1 MQKLVNVSNRL
12 PVTFGKTIS
21 KSSGGLV
28 SALKGFQQDYDFKWV
43 GWSGGHVVDA
53 ARRSDTDRRKK
64 VAEELKQRFNYF
76 PIFLDKEDVEQ
87 YYTGFSNTSLWPLLH
102 YLPSYAQYDRRWFDA
117 YRKVNTLF
125 ADTVAQVAD
134 NGSLVWVH
142 DYHLMLLPEMIR
154 WRRPDLKIGF
164 FLHTPFPSYEIFRC
178 HPNRRELLKGLLGA
192 DLIGFHTSDYLR
204 HFRSAVLRVLGLESE
219 INTIS
224 VDNHSVTISVYP
236 ISIPTEKF
244 LKEMKTETYRTCLEQ
259 YRRTYAKKKVVL
271 SVERLDYTKG
281 VPRRLEAFERFLRQ
295 TKRQDVVFIFIN
307 VPSRENVEAYQAL
320 REEIELNVGKINGE
334 FATIENVP
342 LHFIHQS
349 VSFSELCALY
359 TLADVATV
367 TPLMDG
373 MNLVAKEYLVC
384 QQQTSGV
391 LILSEFAGAAQELPD
406 ASLVNPYD
414 VDEMA
419 HVLTEALEM
428 SEEEKIKR
436 LTPMRERVLRFNAS
450 RWGHSFIEDLSITG
464 QQPHESEKAQE
475 LNTSILRK
483 FLQQPRTALFLGYD
497 GTLTELQK
505 QPKKAAPDHQLKEL
519 FELMTVHSQFDI
531 YIIAGRTREE
541 MDNWFGAYGF
551 HLIAEDGFFIKNQS
565 SGQWTQLDLQV
576 DLSWKSQVY
585 SILQHYTDMTPGSMI
600 EEKSAS
606 LVWHYRQVEPE
617 FGAWKAHQMV
627 PELRDL
633 LSNFPVTIN
642 HAGKR
647 VEVASMMINKGMAM
661 QQIRNNAPYDYVLC
675 AGDDITD
682 EIMFR
687 SASENDLSIKVGPGD
702 TSARFRVS
710 SPTEFRRLL
719 ADIFFNNA

>member
-1 MQKLVNVSNRL
+1 MQRLINVSNRL

-21 KSSGGLV
+21 KSSGGLI
-28 SALKGFQQDYDFKWV
+28 SALEGFQQDYDFKWV
-43 GWSGGHVVDA
+43 GWSGGHVADA
-53 ARRSDTDRRKK
+53 ARRSDADRRRK
-64 VAEELKQRFNYF
+64 VAEELKERFNYI
-76 PIFLDKEDVEQ
+76 PIFLNKEDVEQ

-117 YRKVNTLF
+117 YRKVNTIF
-125 ADTVAQVAD
+125 ADTVAEVAD
-134 NGSLVWVH
+134 HGSLVWVH
-142 DYHLMLLPEMIR
+142 DYHLMLLPEMLR

-192 DLIGFHTSDYLR
+192 DLIGFHTSGYLR

-224 VDNHSVTISVYP
+224 ADNHSVTIGVFP

-244 LKEMKTETYRTCLEQ
+244 REEMKTEKYRTCLEQ
-259 YRRTYAKKKVVL
+259 YRRTYANKKVVL

-295 TKRQDVVFIFIN
+295 TRRHDVVFIFIN
-307 VPSRENVEAYQAL
+307 VPSRESVEAYQAL
-320 REEIELNVGKINGE
+320 REEIELKVSKINGE

-384 QQQTSGV
+384 QQETSGV
-391 LILSEFAGAAQELPD
+391 LMLSEFTGAAQELPD
-406 ASLVNPYD
+406 ACMVNPYD
-414 VDEMA
+414 VDQMA
-419 HVLTEALEM
+419 HVLTEALDM
-428 SEEEKIKR
+428 TEEEKTR
-436 LTPMRERVLRFNAS
+436 RMTPMRERVLRFNAS
-450 RWGHSFIEDLSITG
+450 RWGHSFIEELSATIG
-464 QQPHESEKAQE
+464 KVPESEKVLE
-475 LNTSILRK
+475 LTAATLLQFLRR
-483 FLQQPRTALFLGYD
+483 PRTALFLGYD
-497 GTLTELQK
+497 GTLTELQN
-505 QPKKAAPDHQLKEL
+505 QPKKAAPDDRLKEL
-519 FELMTVHSQFDI
+519 FELMRELSHLDI
-531 YIIAGRTREE
+531 YMIAGRTREE
-541 MDNWFGAYGF
+541 MDNWFGSYGL
-551 HLIAEDGFFIKNQS
+551 HLIAEDGFYIKHRS
-565 SGQWTQLDLQV
+565 SDDWTQLDLQV

-585 SILQHYTDMTPGSMI
+585 TILQHYTDMTPGSMI
-600 EEKSAS
+600 EDKSAS

-647 VEVASMMINKGMAM
+647 VEVVSMMINKGMAM
-661 QQIRNNAPYDYVLC
+661 QQIKNNAPYDQVLC
-675 AGDDITD
+675 AGDDVTD
-682 EIMFR
+682 ETMFR
-687 SASENDLSIKVGPGD
+687 AASENDLSIKVGPGD
-702 TSARFRVS
+702 TSARFRIS
-710 SPTEFRRLL
+710 SPTAFRRLL
-719 ADIFFNNA
+719 ADVLSELE